1 MFNLND
7 AIGDWRKR
15 MTAAGMISPALLDE
29 LESHL
34 REEMERQLLAGA
46 AAQDA
51 FAIAV
56 QRIGRPNA
64 LKREFDK
71 LRVGRNG
78 WVSDLKRALMVAVC
92 IFATMTAF
100 GVFLGMHFPLWH
112 RMVTAVVSAVVFLA
126 LYRSVGKRLANRLQL
141 RPYGLEE
148 IGSVSPVVRGVLEQ
162 GREEARRFHHDFIGT
177 EHLLLGLMTL
187 GPGASLN
194 VPQRLGL
201 DAESVRREVERFVGS
216 GPDWSIKENIPCTP
230 RARRAMNL
238 AAREAQAANRAEV
251 AAQDLFMGLLL
262 EGDGVAARV
271 LNKLGVDVEKTRR
284 ELRNDTNPG

>member
-1 MFNLND
+1 MFDLEQSI
-7 AIGDWRKR
+7 AEWRR
-15 MTAAGMISPALLDE
+15 QLAAGGITSSALLDE

-34 REEMERQLLAGA
+34 RDEMERQLLVGA
-46 AAQDA
+46 TAQDA

-78 WVSDLKRALMVAVC
+78 WVSDLKRALLAMVC
-92 IFATMTAF
+92 SFATMTAIAVFF
-100 GVFLGMHFPLWH
+100 GMQLSVQQ
-112 RMVTAVVSAVVFLA
+112 RVVATVLSAVVFMAVLTW
-126 LYRSVGKRLANRLQL
+126 RRLKGVLLL

-148 IGSVSPVVRGVLEQ
+148 IGAVSPVMRNVLEQ

-187 GPGASLN
+187 GPGAPIN
-194 VPQRLGL
+194 VPQKLGL
-201 DAESVRREVERFVGS
+201 DAETIRREVEKFVGS
-216 GPDWSIKENIPCTP
+216 GSDSNIRENIPCTP
-230 RARRAMNL
+230 RARRAMDL
-238 AAREAQAANRAEV
+238 AAREARAANRAEV
-251 AAQDLFMGLLL
+251 AAQDLFLGLLL

-271 LNKLGVDVEKTRR
+271 LKNLGVDVEKTRR
-284 ELRNDTNPG
+284 ELLKETNPGL